1 MNEMREI
8 TDGGSLSEKKIKV
21 KRDLEQ
27 RREKKDWKAKRTCLE
42 KKHKEKNNK
51 GESGTY
57 TRPQHVV
64 FLDRKDDRVI
74 LALKIF
80 YVVRVPPSS

>member
-27 RREKKDWKAKRTCLE
+27 RREKKD
-42 KKHKEKNNK
+42 
-51 GESGTY
+51 
-57 TRPQHVV
+57 
-64 FLDRKDDRVI
+64 
-74 LALKIF
+74 
-80 YVVRVPPSS
+80 